1 MYTFVLPRREQWFR
15 ELGSD
20 GKEAAADGGKSG
32 TADDS
37 VTSRSVIERVVLS
50 CVVSYFVCV
59 CVCVLCVC
67 MCV

>member
-37 VTSRSVIERVVLS
+37 VTSRSVI
-50 CVVSYFVCV
+50 
-59 CVCVLCVC
+59 
-67 MCV
+67 